1 VIESYP
7 IAATAD
13 NWLHEAVVDIILTIH
28 ARLDNGN
35 RVVTTQNKPLH
46 WRGLIPG
53 FLPADKSQKL
63 ISLRSVRD
71 KVLEYARELQRLR
84 LTAQERATIIDTLT
98 HQNDVSGL
106 TSGNTPISSIENTF
120 PTLNEKVKELFL
132 LCYEKLGNV
141 GSRETQYKLVYD
153 SLTQKFCGFCGFG
166 TMMNQEEA
174 SQDQDHYL
182 AKSRYPFAAANIRNL
197 VPMCIQCNRIH
208 KQATDIIQDEN
219 LNRKQAFDPYT
230 CNPTDILLTQSYV
243 NRVALRV
250 VPTWQISF
258 TPSSNSA
265 ENWDRVFDYRTRV
278 KRDVL
283 DECYSR
289 WFTNFMATCSRK
301 RSEGLYQI
309 PMSDQDIRDVLFQH
323 YNLCLDDL
331 GSGKDRFKSHVFHL
345 MLNLYDSGDERV
357 ISHVRD
363 AVVGVS

>member
-1 VIESYP
+1 MIESYP
-7 IAATAD
+7 ITAIAD
-13 NWLHEAVVDIILTIH
+13 NWLHEAVVDIIITIH
-28 ARLDNGN
+28 ERLDNGN
-35 RVVTTQNKPLH
+35 RVVTTQNKLLH

-84 LTAQERATIIDTLT
+84 LTAQERATIMETLT
-98 HQNDVSGL
+98 HQNDVPGL

-141 GSRETQYKLVYD
+141 GSREAQYKLVYD

-166 TMMNQEEA
+166 TMMNHEEA

-208 KQATDIIQDEN
+208 KNATDIIQDEN
-219 LNRKQAFDPYT
+219 LNRKHAFDPYT
-230 CNPTDILLTQSYV
+230 CNPTDLSLIQSYIAGNAV
-243 NRVALRV
+243 RVL
-250 VPTWQISF
+250 PTWQTDF
-258 TPSSNSA
+258 VPPSPSA
-265 ENWDRVFDYRTRV
+265 ENWDRVFNLRTRI

-283 DECYSR
+283 DECYNR
-289 WFTNFMATCSRK
+289 WFTNFVVKCSRN
-301 RSEGLYQI
+301 RRQGMYQN
-309 PMSDQDIRDVLFQH
+309 PMSDQDIREVLFEH
-323 YNLCLDDL
+323 YNSLIDDL
-331 GSGKDRFKSHVFHL
+331 GSGKDRFKPHVFDL
-345 MLNLYDSGDERV
+345 MLHLYDSGDDRV
-357 ISHVRD
+357 IAHIRD
-363 AVVGVS
+363 AVVGV